1 MNCLE
6 STDQEKISAL
16 MEKARAQNPDVY
28 LAGLAV
34 ICAFDAPTAIGID
47 WLEGYT
53 RSDFKRAVKLLRGT
67 QKQAPQLTAIFEDAI
82 KHIRAEWLHREAG
95 AATYPGQLGG
105 DAGPVPGSGRRQD
118 QAAGENRGEL
128 VG

>member
-6 STDQEKISAL
+6 SSDQEKISAL
-16 MEKARAQNPDVY
+16 MGKAMVQNPAVY

-47 WLEGYT
+47 WIEGYT

-67 QKQAPQLTAIFEDAI
+67 QKQAPQCAATYEGAITY
-82 KHIRAEWLHREAG
+82 IRTKWLHREAG
-95 AATYPGQLGG
+95 TNTYPGQLGG
-105 DAGPVPGSGRRQD
+105 DAGPVSESGRRQS